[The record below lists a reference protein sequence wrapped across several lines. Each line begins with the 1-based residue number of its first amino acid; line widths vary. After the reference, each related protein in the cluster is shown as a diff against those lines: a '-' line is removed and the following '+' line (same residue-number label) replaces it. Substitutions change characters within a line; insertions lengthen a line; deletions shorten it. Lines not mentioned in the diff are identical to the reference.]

1 MENQTIPVRTSP
13 KAAIKDLSKGGLT
26 SRTKNIG
33 ILFFNYTQKE
43 VFDSLQNDSRVSSE
57 NNDKYQ
63 Q

>member
-1 MENQTIPVRTSP
+1 M
-13 KAAIKDLSKGGLT
+13 
-26 SRTKNIG
+26 G
-33 ILFFNYTQKE
+33 IHFINYTQKE